1 MATQKLT
8 LRIATAVI
16 ANAIAAV
23 SHTRYFWFSP
33 QYSPS
38 HAARS
43 LTAHDRAKCPR
54 RRARSFDEG
63 IIKSRE
69 KRGFARRE
77 TQPCQQNATSR
88 FDFLIRLLGNPKIT
102 LRINPRAFA
111 LQTVRGFSYSLFLVF
126 PSILPFPRGTLA
138 HRSRPRK
145 VPSSKSAVIR
155 RGHNQVARRKAQH
168 CQKNATSRFDFWCAD
183 NDMMLNSAA
192 STRPPFRLSLKS
204 TPSASKPLADGIFI

>member
-1 MATQKLT
+1 MRILGNPKIT
-8 LRIATAVI
+8 LRINPRAFALQTV
-16 ANAIAAV
+16 
-23 SHTRYFWFSP
+23 RGFSYSLFLVFP
-33 QYSPS
+33 GYSPS

-88 FDFLIRLLGNPKIT
+88 FDF
-102 LRINPRAFA
+102 
-111 LQTVRGFSYSLFLVF
+111 
-126 PSILPFPRGTLA
+126 
-138 HRSRPRK
+138 
-145 VPSSKSAVIR
+145 
-155 RGHNQVARRKAQH
+155 
-168 CQKNATSRFDFWCAD
+168 WCAD

-204 TPSASKPLADGIFI
+204 TPSASSFKKAAAIATALSFLFILSVFREALPFSQVYEIVVNTATF